1 MRWLSDIRYQ
11 EAKSISPPFLLLV
24 LLLAKG
30 EHADSGMGCGGWIWV
45 ERACE
50 SDIRYRTSDIRKR
63 RASRSCFQPSVS
75 F

>member
-45 ERACE
+45 SGLVNQI
-50 SDIRYRTSDIRKR
+50 SDIGHQISGSEEHLV
-63 RASRSCFQPSVS
+63 RASSQA
-75 F
+75 